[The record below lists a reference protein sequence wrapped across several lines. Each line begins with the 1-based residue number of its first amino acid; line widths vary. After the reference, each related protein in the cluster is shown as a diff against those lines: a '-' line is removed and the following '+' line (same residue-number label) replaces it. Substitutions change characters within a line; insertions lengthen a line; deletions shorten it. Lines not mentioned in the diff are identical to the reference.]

1 MDSSLSLEQQASMAA
16 VMDANPLNYAWGLK
30 DLRMIDGYEYD
41 FTLITGKPQFMRQ
54 YHLAQ
59 KEQEFASA
67 WVAELEAA
75 GLVKECNSPY
85 AAPTVIAPK
94 KDSDGNWTKL
104 RYAIDY
110 RRLNE
115 DTVKDAY
122 TPPLWQTSCW
132 RGSLSR

>member
-1 MDSSLSLEQQASMAA
+1 
-16 VMDANPLNYAWGLK
+16 
-30 DLRMIDGYEYD
+30 
-41 FTLITGKPQFMRQ
+41 MRQ

-59 KEQEFASA
+59 KEQEFAST

-75 GLVKECNSPY
+75 GMIKECNSPY

-122 TPPLWQTSCW
+122 PTPVADELLARLSEPVKGSPDGRPKRYYTKYDATAAFHQVKLSENAQTCMAFHAGN
-132 RGSLSR
+132 RLMT